1 MPLPQF
7 SDLRGDDRLT
17 EFQRTFLDRLG
28 DLLTTEKPSL
38 VPLESVT
45 AGIKMEGK
53 AKAHIEVTIPNQGD
67 PDVSL
72 LVTVEPQAVVVSYG
86 WYDHIHFGY
95 GEPEPPVE
103 EAFGFIR
110 DMLLGNVEVE
120 ITYGWFWT
128 NVTTHR
134 FDRSTGARERMG
146 SGSTPAIFAGG
157 FRWPPRPS
165 EVRRISFTY
174 GRSAR

>member
-1 MPLPQF
+1 MRLPQF
-7 SDLRGDDRLT
+7 SDLRDDDRLT

-38 VPLESVT
+38 VPLESVS
-45 AGIKMEGK
+45 ARIVGKRPGK
-53 AKAHIEVTIPNQGD
+53 AHVDVDIPNQGD
-67 PDVSL
+67 ADL
-72 LVTVEPQAVVVSYG
+72 ELGLAVEPAAVVVAYG

-103 EAFGFIR
+103 DAFGFIR

-120 ITYGWFWT
+120 ITHGWFWT
-128 NVTTHR
+128 RVTTHR
-134 FDRSTGARERMG
+134 LDRATGARVKIHLTIRA
-146 SGSTPAIFAGG
+146 AIMAAG

-165 EVRRISFTY
+165 EVRRISFT
-174 GRSAR
+174 